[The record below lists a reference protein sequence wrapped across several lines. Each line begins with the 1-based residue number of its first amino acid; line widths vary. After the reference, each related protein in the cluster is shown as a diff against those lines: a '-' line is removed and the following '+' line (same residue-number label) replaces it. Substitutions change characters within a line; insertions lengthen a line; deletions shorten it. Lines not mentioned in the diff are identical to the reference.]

1 MRMHAGCFLERGN
14 GGGDP
19 YADLMYR
26 NMAIVLELID
36 LIVILFFGTM
46 KNVLKRGYYIEFIK
60 TGQHVIW
67 VELLAAMY
75 LVLMQ
80 EGELF
85 SRFILYSFAV
95 IYMLISYSVR
105 LLWKAI
111 IRKQPI
117 TGVKRSLMILASA
130 DKMDLVVKNI
140 RDNQYD
146 VFRIAGLA
154 VLDCDMTGEIIEGI
168 RIKLI

>member
-60 TGQHVIW
+60 TDQHVIL